1 MGKSNRFDSD
11 DFEFSFES
19 RNRDRKRAQARKHK
33 EIEKSSFFSSDKDE
47 KTLDFHGTA
56 RNRDWRYR
64 I

>member
-1 MGKSNRFDSD
+1 MGKSNRFDCD

-33 EIEKSSFFSSDKDE
+33 ENERSSFFSTE
-47 KTLDFHGTA
+47 KEEKFLDFHGTE
-56 RNRDWRYR
+56 RNRDWRFR

>member
-1 MGKSNRFDSD
+1 MGKSNRFDCD

-19 RNRDRKRAQARKHK
+19 RDRDRKRAQARKHK
-33 EIEKSSFFSSDKDE
+33 ESERSSVFSAEREENS
-47 KTLDFHGTA
+47 LDFHGEA